1 MWWLCMYLSVIIFRY
16 PKNQLK
22 GGRSSKAPRS
32 YWSFP
37 PPTSTLK
44 TEVSKGM
51 KTCRGWAI
59 NVEGISLLSCLTLKH
74 KPSTFLLPSPF
85 HPLIPVFF
93 FLRSKERHVPNPW
106 ACGSIWCNRVFARQS
121 CSDGRETHVE
131 DAKGLQGGTRSC
143 GRCFCWYQKRVR
155 VGIEQKEWSRFT
167 KRCVYFFE
175 HGTHFFGEDLLYW
188 GRFFLKDS
196 SDSTFPQD

>member
-1 MWWLCMYLSVIIFRY
+1 MWWVCMYLSVIIFRY

-32 YWSFP
+32 YWPFP

-51 KTCRGWAI
+51 KTCQGWAI
-59 NVEGISLLSCLTLKH
+59 NVEEISLLSCPTLKH

-93 FLRSKERHVPNPW
+93 FWGPRNDTFQPRELVDQSDVIAFLQDNLVLTEKKHMSRTLRDFEGEPEVAAVVSVGTK
-106 ACGSIWCNRVFARQS
+106 
-121 CSDGRETHVE
+121 
-131 DAKGLQGGTRSC
+131 KG
-143 GRCFCWYQKRVR
+143 
-155 VGIEQKEWSRFT
+155 
-167 KRCVYFFE
+167 
-175 HGTHFFGEDLLYW
+175 W
-188 GRFFLKDS
+188 G
-196 SDSTFPQD
+196 